1 MPPDSISPDNPHAW
15 LRHARS
21 DLFIAEN
28 ILKETLLE
36 DHCFHAQQC
45 VEKSLKALCIQKQ
58 LRFPYT
64 HDLAELAT
72 LLFEQPETRPHW
84 FQDAKRMTAYA
95 VSGRYP
101 GFDDPVSEE
110 EWKKAVSIAKTVLD
124 WATLHIGNEAQS

>member
-1 MPPDSISPDNPHAW
+1 MPPDNRAPDNPYAW
-15 LRHARS
+15 LRHAHS

-28 ILKETLLE
+28 VLKETLLE

-45 VEKSLKALCIQKQ
+45 VEKSFKAVCIHRK

-72 LLFEQPETRPHW
+72 ILFERVETRPGW
-84 FQDAKRMTAYA
+84 FQDSKRMTTYA

-101 GFDDPVSEE
+101 GFDDPVTEE
-110 EWKKAVSIAKTVLD
+110 EWQEAVHIAKTVLD
-124 WATLHIGNEAQS
+124 WATLEIQNNPKC